1 MISISIEGRAG
12 QVLGPQWKL
21 HVGTVGEA
29 LRALRANAGS
39 VFEKALGLSKGYVL
53 VIDGVPTESSG
64 CFLKKIKKSL
74 CFIPV
79 LAGALVSGWYAV
91 FSAVLKLGIVGGSY
105 TAAAVIATIVVVTV
119 VALVAYGIYSL
130 ITLLTQDGGPD
141 ADGKGT
147 NSFAFRGPE
156 NVSEQGQVIPVGY
169 GRLMSGSRV
178 ISVSS
183 TNVDKSVWEDNNM
196 SVFGGIKTVYKQ
208 APYAGGFGGG
218 GLRGAAMWS
227 VGETMV
233 DRIQD

>member
-1 MISISIEGRAG
+1 M
-12 QVLGPQWKL
+12 
-21 HVGTVGEA
+21 EA
-29 LRALRANAGS
+29 S
-39 VFEKALGLSKGYVL
+39 CC
-53 VIDGVPTESSG
+53 TESSG

-79 LAGALVSGWYAV
+79 LAGAFVTGWYAV

-183 TNVDKSVWEDNNM
+183 TNVDKSVWEDNNI
-196 SVFGGIKTVYKQ
+196 SVFGGMKTVYKP
-208 APYAGGFGGG
+208 APYVGGRSG

-227 VGETMV
+227 VGGTMV
-233 DRIQD
+233 GVIQD

>member
-1 MISISIEGRAG
+1 MISVSIEGRAG
-12 QVLGPQWKL
+12 QALGPKWKL

-53 VIDGVPTESSG
+53 VIDGVPAESSG

-79 LAGALVSGWYAV
+79 LAGGFVTFWYAV
-91 FSAVLKLGIVGGSY
+91 FSQVLLIAPGLSY
-105 TAAAVIATIVVVTV
+105 AAAAFIATVVVV
-119 VALVAYGIYSL
+119 VAVALIAYGIYSL
-130 ITLLTQDGGPD
+130 VTLLTADDGPD
-141 ADGKGT
+141 GEGEGT

-156 NVSEQGQVIPVGY
+156 NVSEQGQVVPVGY

-183 TNVDKSVWEDNNM
+183 TNVDRQIWEDNDM
-196 SVFGGIKTVYKQ
+196 DVLGGLKSVFTRSPDVKPG
-208 APYAGGFGGG
+208 AGA
-218 GLRGAAMWS
+218 GAAMRPIPKNQ
-227 VGETMV
+227 V
-233 DRIQD
+233 

>member
-1 MISISIEGRAG
+1 MISVSIEGRAG
-12 QVLGPQWKL
+12 QALGPKWKL

-53 VIDGVPTESSG
+53 VIDGVPAESSG

-79 LAGALVSGWYAV
+79 LAGGLVTFWYAV
-91 FSAVLKLGIVGGSY
+91 FSQVLLIAPGLSY
-105 TAAAVIATIVVVTV
+105 AAASVIATIVVVAA
-119 VALVAYGIYSL
+119 VALIAYGIY
-130 ITLLTQDGGPD
+130 TLVSMLTADAGPD
-141 ADGKGT
+141 VEGEGT

-156 NVSEQGQVIPVGY
+156 NVSEQGQVVPVGY

-183 TNVDKSVWEDNNM
+183 SNVDRQVWEHNNM
-196 SVFGGIKTVYKQ
+196 KVFGGMKSVYT
-208 APYAGGFGGG
+208 PSPRVGVGGGLGGG
-218 GLRGAAMWS
+218 GAWMYSRLNEPMAM
-227 VGETMV
+227 
-233 DRIQD
+233 RP

>member
-1 MISISIEGRAG
+1 MISVSIEGRAG
-12 QVLGPQWKL
+12 QALGPKWKL

-53 VIDGVPTESSG
+53 VIDGVPAESSG

-79 LAGALVSGWYAV
+79 LAGGLVTFWYAV
-91 FSAVLKLGIVGGSY
+91 FSQVLLIAPGLSY
-105 TAAAVIATIVVVTV
+105 AAASVIATIVVVAA
-119 VALVAYGIYSL
+119 VALIAYGIY
-130 ITLLTQDGGPD
+130 TLVSMLMADDGPD
-141 ADGKGT
+141 VEGEGT

-156 NVSEQGQVIPVGY
+156 NVSEQGQVVPVGY

-183 TNVDKSVWEDNNM
+183 SNVDRQVWEHNNM
-196 SVFGGIKTVYKQ
+196 KVFGGMKSVYT
-208 APYAGGFGGG
+208 PSPSVGVGGGLGGG
-218 GLRGAAMWS
+218 GAWMYSLLNEPMAM
-227 VGETMV
+227 
-233 DRIQD
+233 RP